1 LKINIFELLKS
12 KEQLKIALFLC
23 HYSFVFNLK
32 YTSMNKNKKSARTK
46 IIIESFFVLFIA
58 TTPFLYKIHDY
69 LPNEPDVT
77 ISFLGM
83 TIGNNGFNSVGIFC
97 WFLVSKLVPLFIT
110 LYWFLTSKDWWYHI
124 LLIPIVMY
132 ALHIFEVLS
141 TDSSTVDAESIFWV
155 LPFCMFIIPFVYLIR
170 VKIYDKYVNG
180 IDLEAMDAEL
190 KALKEKE
197 RLRNEGSTMKKVI

>member
-1 LKINIFELLKS
+1 
-12 KEQLKIALFLC
+12 
-23 HYSFVFNLK
+23 
-32 YTSMNKNKKSARTK
+32 MNKNKKSARTK